1 MQHVHHT
8 GEEARRYPRPK
19 RGALRLLED
28 HNGAGILNH
37 IDDISANGVICHT
50 IKPIPLMTKIGM
62 ALELPKPVGRRVDAE
77 GVVVG
82 CDPDQIGDDNFRV
95 AILFIKMAQDD
106 QEALQQFV
114 DEDIVIS
121 LTGDDYE

>member
-1 MQHVHHT
+1 MQHTHHT
-8 GEEARRYPRPK
+8 GDEARRYPRP
-19 RGALRLLED
+19 RRANLRLLED
-28 HNGAGILNH
+28 QNGAGILNH

-50 IKPIPLMTKIGM
+50 VKPIPLMTKIGM
-62 ALELPKPVGRRVDAE
+62 ALELPKPVARRVDAE

-95 AILFIKMAQDD
+95 SILFIKMEEAD
-106 QEALQQFV
+106 QETLQQFV

-121 LTGDDYE
+121 MTDDYE